1 MTATKEKKPK
11 RGFMDGYKTYDV
23 KAEGHGSPYEW
34 KDAFRERM
42 GLDEARRVVADGSPW
57 SILGVDEN
65 AAWEQVKKAYR
76 KMVMKH
82 HPDKGGD
89 AAMFRKVQGAYE
101 ILEDRHK

>member
-1 MTATKEKKPK
+1 MTAKAKPK
-11 RGFMDGYKTYDV
+11 RAFGDTKYKYDPATQGY
-23 KAEGHGSPYEW
+23 GSPSEW
-34 KDAFRERM
+34 KQAFRERM

>member
-1 MTATKEKKPK
+1 
-11 RGFMDGYKTYDV
+11 MDGYKTYDV
-23 KAEGHGSPYEW
+23 KAEGHGSPHEW

-42 GLDEARRVVADGSPW
+42 GLDEARRVVADGSPYD
-57 SILGVDEN
+57 ILGVNEK
-65 AAWEQVKKAYR
+65 ATWEQIKKAYR
-76 KMVMKH
+76 KMAMKH